1 MRHYF
6 DTSALLKRYLLE
18 AGQSTV
24 LGLLESHGGRIIAS
38 ELVLP
43 ELSSALRRAAN
54 AKRITL
60 ERAHQL
66 LGRAREDLDALS
78 VARLDSLIIT
88 RAVHLAMQQD
98 LRALDAVH
106 LATALE
112 MECTHLVSSDLDL
125 LSASKREGLKPVA
138 V

>member
-1 MRHYF
+1 LRYYF

-24 LGLLESHGGRIIAS
+24 FDLLESQGGRVIAS

-43 ELSSALRRAAN
+43 ELSSAFRRAAN
-54 AKRITL
+54 AKRITM
-60 ERAHQL
+60 EKAHQL

-88 RAVHLAMQQD
+88 RAVHLAMQRD
-98 LRALDAVH
+98 LRALDAIH

-112 MECTHLVSSDLDL
+112 IECTHIVSSDFDL
-125 LSASKREGLKPVA
+125 LGASKREGLKPIA